1 MSINVFWFLPTHG
14 DGHYLGSSEGHAR
27 SIIVIYSKL
36 PKRLTGLGS
45 VVC

>member
-1 MSINVFWFLPTHG
+1 MSINVFWFYLPMAMATIWAV
-14 DGHYLGSSEGHAR
+14 LKGHAR